1 MTLINSQT
9 IFRSGAFAPNFNYRR
24 KEMNNAIGLIETKG
38 FTASI
43 EAADVMLKTA
53 DVALAGKEK
62 LSGDFV
68 TIIISGEL
76 EQVRK
81 AVHFGAAAAL
91 RVGELIAAHVIVD
104 PHKDLNAILPPL
116 LNKADSLI
124 ITEDKI
130 PEIKPT
136 ESLPPKTLVN
146 TVNYELSHAGENKP
160 VEKKE
165 EVEAAKAKPTKI
177 IRKEK
182 FSVGEKVEFKKP
194 QPRTAT
200 KQEKVKINSQKE
212 TEVIATDQTEEIE
225 TKETEII
232 DTTQIAEPA
241 VEKRKKQ
248 NKSKVKGN
256 SNLSLFDNVYGND
269 TISRLRRQAL
279 GLEILSDDSE
289 EEVNRLT
296 NFEEK
301 PERKKVN
308 KKVRLEKSESVEA
321 LSTLNVH
328 QLRRAARDVK
338 EFPIKGRQ
346 ISKAN
351 RDTLLDYFRELHI
364 E

>member
-1 MTLINSQT
+1 MTFINSQT
-9 IFRSGAFAPNFNYRR
+9 IFRAGAFAPNFNYRR

-53 DVALAGKEK
+53 NVALAGKEK

-91 RVGELIAAHVIVD
+91 RVGELIAAHVIVN

-116 LNKADSLI
+116 LKKVDSLNT
-124 ITEDKI
+124 TEDKI

-136 ESLPPKTLVN
+136 ESLPPKTPVTAIDSEILV
-146 TVNYELSHAGENKP
+146 VEQNKTT
-160 VEKKE
+160 EKKE
-165 EVEAAKAKPTKI
+165 ETIVEKTKPAKT

-182 FSVGEKVEFKKP
+182 VSDRKKIEFKEAKP
-194 QPRTAT
+194 INVSQ
-200 KQEKVKINSQKE
+200 QERVKLG
-212 TEVIATDQTEEIE
+212 TERAMEIIATDQTEEIE

-232 DTTQIAEPA
+232 DTAQIAEPA
-241 VEKRKKQ
+241 VEKRKKP
-248 NKSKVKGN
+248 NKSKVKGD

-279 GLEILSDDSE
+279 GLEIPSDDSE

-308 KKVRLEKSESVEA
+308 KKVRLEKSENVEA

-351 RDTLLDYFRELHI
+351 RDTLLNYFRELHI